1 MTWKYGLYLL
11 IEWLAAGVDM
21 DSTVVTLVTSVAR
34 DNKARF
40 FIVTDEF
47 KALVTEWIDVTIPN
61 YKFIFKQAKEETS
74 VAVAGVH
81 QFVHMVSDKKSY
93 CSPNLLITY
102 FQCPSQIR
110 RQVISM
116 APELCFLVQTK
127 CQQLIVPLVH
137 TPSPRTSLIPS
148 STPLYPTRTPPSLKV
163 RKISVPKKS
172 PGLLAWQGMREY
184 IKYLHCLLVSN
195 DSADNT
201 MMVNHVLI
209 TQSPGVSKYT
219 LVYFIWCRYT

>member
-1 MTWKYGLYLL
+1 MTQDGDAITGMVVTEGDVTWKYGLYLL

-81 QFVHMVSDKKSY
+81 QFVHMVSDKN
-93 CSPNLLITY
+93 PTAALIY
-102 FQCPSQIR
+102 
-110 RQVISM
+110 
-116 APELCFLVQTK
+116 
-127 CQQLIVPLVH
+127 
-137 TPSPRTSLIPS
+137 
-148 STPLYPTRTPPSLKV
+148 
-163 RKISVPKKS
+163 
-172 PGLLAWQGMREY
+172 
-184 IKYLHCLLVSN
+184 
-195 DSADNT
+195 
-201 MMVNHVLI
+201 
-209 TQSPGVSKYT
+209 
-219 LVYFIWCRYT
+219 